1 MDQVTLRRPASPEPV
16 LPRLRLVPPA
26 PEPPPVL
33 VKKTKWLLVGI
44 SFALAA
50 AVVWLTTGAARECQ
64 LKPIPVVFGQDTE
77 VAVEAPSGT
86 PCSVRALT
94 GSTTVE
100 DLRIESQPQFGAVV
114 PRGRTGVVYRPDPKF
129 KGEDSF
135 TFALRGGASS
145 LRATSVVRVHVTLK

>member
-1 MDQVTLRRPASPEPV
+1 MDQVTLRRATSPEPV
-16 LPRLRLVPPA
+16 LPRLRLVSPA
-26 PEPPPVL
+26 PEPSPVL

-44 SFALAA
+44 SFVLVA
-50 AVVWLTTGAARECQ
+50 AVVWLTTGTARECQ
-64 LKPIPVVFGQDTE
+64 LKPIPIVFGQNTE
-77 VAVEAPSGT
+77 VSAQVPSGT

-94 GSTTVE
+94 GNTTIE